1 MTSNVVCILTWQL
14 FYMYVLLCMSGV
26 LEHTMIEHAK
36 HLSEI
41 IKRIFIKDISNLLSE
56 ILELMNRTLGIHDMR
71 SSGDGQEGLFD

>member
-1 MTSNVVCILTWQL
+1 MTSNFVLTWQL

-36 HLSEI
+36 HLSDHQ
-41 IKRIFIKDISNLLSE
+41 KDLHQRYLCLSE